1 MQCCQL
7 SYTGLNRLDY
17 NRSKFT
23 FSDCG
28 IRIAIGRIPMIGNAT
43 DNPVA
48 FCLCRYQVSVFPNNF
63 GRSGHPTP
71 AGRHEAGVRLW

>member
-28 IRIAIGRIPMIGNAT
+28 IRIAIGGIPMIGNAT
-43 DNPVA
+43 SDPIA
-48 FCLCRYQVSVFPNNF
+48 SCL
-63 GRSGHPTP
+63 
-71 AGRHEAGVRLW
+71 W